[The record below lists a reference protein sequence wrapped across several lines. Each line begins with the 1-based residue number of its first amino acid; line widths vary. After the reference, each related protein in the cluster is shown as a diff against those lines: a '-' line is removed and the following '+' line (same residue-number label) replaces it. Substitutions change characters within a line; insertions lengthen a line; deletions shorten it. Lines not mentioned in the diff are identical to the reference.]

1 MARVRASKM
10 IKSVSRSLYHHTG
23 LVPEIEVSPERV
35 RFTIRSPRVMA
46 TGSWV
51 DVEGEW
57 KWRDPELYVDGVR
70 CNPAATHQEL
80 GDIVNDPDAWRTTH
94 PYVEPELVPLDRS
107 CVPTPIEI
115 MPAAARRLA
124 DQFVRRGML
133 TAHGVTEDSDN
144 WVMIIDAPK
153 GSIRLELHDEFGMPL
168 RMWSQLQGEDAKE
181 IDLRR
186 ANEVIRKITGYRPVP
201 AGHVPDGVHDRG
213 TVVTARGVE
222 IRRGEVRRT

>member
-1 MARVRASKM
+1 M
-10 IKSVSRSLYHHTG
+10 SRSLYHHTG

-57 KWRDPELYVDGVR
+57 KWRDPELYVDDVR
-70 CNPAATHQEL
+70 CAPAATHQEL
-80 GDIVNDPDAWRTTH
+80 GEIVRDPDAWKDGH

-107 CVPTPIEI
+107 CFVRDIADL
-115 MPAAARRLA
+115 PAAGQRLA
-124 DQFVRRGML
+124 EQFVKRGML
-133 TAHGVTEDSDN
+133 TKVGVVDEGGN

-153 GSIRLELHDEFGMPL
+153 GSIRLELHAQHGMPV

-222 IRRGEVRRT
+222 IRKGEMRRT